1 MPSSLSINL
10 RERVV
15 ATLTG
20 RRDLPW
26 LRRPLR
32 SQRVACQPLGEARA
46 EGGTDRIVGAAQRSA
61 LAGHRGPSRSDP
73 ATYEAHPAICLDEL
87 RDARAVQG
95 VATSTGALA
104 RIFARQGITCK
115 RRRCARLNS
124 RGRT

>member
-1 MPSSLSINL
+1 MPSSLLINL

-15 ATLTG
+15 ETLTG

-46 EGGTDRIVGAAQRSA
+46 GGGTDRIVGAAQRSA

-73 ATYEAHPAICLDEL
+73 SNL
-87 RDARAVQG
+87 RSASCDL
-95 VATSTGALA
+95 S
-104 RIFARQGITCK
+104 
-115 RRRCARLNS
+115 
-124 RGRT
+124 GRTARCPGRAGRGNQHRRAGSNLRQARHHP